1 MEITQGVFESI
12 GVRIL
17 HHLQPWHRNY
27 SERKPPIL
35 IQSFQIYVLGDT
47 AFGTV
52 DLINQVRG
60 DSFNHH
66 AIVGMPKSR
75 TLQDGRKISEIKTR
89 GQQVYLNDLDI
100 PVYLSWVWLK
110 RDGKSGAR
118 GWGDFKQPQT
128 NVGSKASNQKSQG
141 AVTRIEFESLKAPPP
156 YPPPRA
162 TGRSSA
168 ATLRTFRPPRNAL
181 RSGDPTRQPLVN
193 AHLVAHQDIC

>member
-100 PVYLSWVWLK
+100 PVYLSWV
-110 RDGKSGAR
+110 
-118 GWGDFKQPQT
+118 
-128 NVGSKASNQKSQG
+128 
-141 AVTRIEFESLKAPPP
+141 
-156 YPPPRA
+156 
-162 TGRSSA
+162 
-168 ATLRTFRPPRNAL
+168 
-181 RSGDPTRQPLVN
+181 
-193 AHLVAHQDIC
+193 